1 VFHGAV
7 IIGVAIVKDR
17 LCDLIS
23 IAVGIAVLMPFKQR
37 IEHAIDR
44 YFAGDAGKNP
54 VDSRW
59 YL

>member
-23 IAVGIAVLMPFKQR
+23 IAIGIAVLMPFKQR

-44 YFAGDAGKNP
+44 YFTEKK
-54 VDSRW
+54 VVF
-59 YL
+59 